1 MSKVKHLR
9 TQMIPR
15 EKALGWL
22 YFLLELFVLPTVL
35 HMLNDA
41 LPRPLPEAVL
51 NFIFFCLNFVVIL
64 LVFHRFLLKSLE
76 SAGKKFWNFF
86 QATLL
91 GFVAYWVCSFALG
104 YLILLLKPDF
114 ANINDAGIAA
124 MADSHFILMAVGTV
138 ILVPVVEE
146 CFFRGLLF
154 LELQPRNRVLAYCL
168 STVGFCMIH
177 VMGYIGQYD
186 WLTLVLCFLQYIP
199 AGLWLAWAYEKSDSI
214 FAPILIHTA
223 INAIGIYAM
232 R

>member
-41 LPRPLPEAVL
+41 LPRPLSEAVL
-51 NFIFFCLNFVVIL
+51 NFLFFCLNFVVIL
-64 LVFHRFLLKSLE
+64 LIFHRFLLKSLE

-104 YLILLLKPDF
+104 YLILLLRPDF

-138 ILVPVVEE
+138 ILVPVVED
-146 CFFRGLLF
+146 CFFR
-154 LELQPRNRVLAYCL
+154 
-168 STVGFCMIH
+168 
-177 VMGYIGQYD
+177 
-186 WLTLVLCFLQYIP
+186 
-199 AGLWLAWAYEKSDSI
+199 
-214 FAPILIHTA
+214 
-223 INAIGIYAM
+223 
-232 R
+232 